1 MPGESENNN
10 SEMSREGR
18 SARDWGQRGCWWVSV
33 AQNTERRGAL
43 QTTEVRI
50 KGGPEMASTGT
61 ISPKIWVLVRG
72 GEEKRQLPTV

>member
-10 SEMSREGR
+10 SDGQRREVCKR
-18 SARDWGQRGCWWVSV
+18 LKGQRGSWWGSV
-33 AQNTERRGAL
+33 AQKTEGRGAL

-61 ISPKIWVLVRG
+61 ISPKLRVLVRG